1 MNLAKA
7 LKSRRENAR
16 NRRAFYRAIDG
27 ASPALRDELIVV
39 AQHHGGIFR

>member
-1 MNLAKA
+1 MKFAKA

-39 AQHHGGIFR
+39 AQQHGGIFR

>member
-7 LKSRRENAR
+7 IKSHRENAR
-16 NRRAFYRAIDG
+16 NRRAFYRALDG

-39 AQHHGGIFR
+39 AQRQGGLFR

>member
-39 AQHHGGIFR
+39 AQQHGGIFR